1 MTERKIN
8 RGSEIRAKGKSMGR
22 ERSAHLPIRPT
33 DPRRKPAA

>member
-22 ERSAHLPIRPT
+22 ERSGVSAIRPT
-33 DPRRKPAA
+33 DPRRKPVA